1 MRICAKVA
9 KQIATDDVEY
19 FLDCYISNMIDR
31 AARGCQRSV
40 IIDINMIP
48 PISLLKSKYVRVE
61 DLDKFAEH
69 MREEGFTVTS
79 SATRPNT
86 RILKVEW

>member
-9 KQIATDDVEY
+9 RQIATDDVEY
-19 FLDCYISNMIDR
+19 FIDAYISNMIER
-31 AARGCQRSV
+31 AARAQQRSV
-40 IIDINMIP
+40 IVDINMFP
-48 PISLLKSKYVRVE
+48 PISLLKSKYVKVE

-86 RILKVEW
+86 RTLKVEW